1 MTELLESVKNI
12 AWHACDAIMN
22 IYQGSI
28 EVTEKSDCSPLTQAD
43 LAAHQLITQQLSE
56 LAPAWPM
63 LSEESNAED
72 IQHRLSWPTF
82 WMIDP
87 LDGTREFIDRN
98 GEFTVNIAL
107 VHKGHPILGVI
118 AAPVLKTM
126 WYGTTGEGAWRQR
139 LGGAAEPIK
148 AAEWRPGE
156 KLRVVGSRSHG
167 SDELKRLLDMLPA
180 HHLEGVGSSLKF
192 CRIAEGAADC
202 YPRPGATCEW
212 DTAAA
217 HVILEEA
224 GGTVLQ
230 LNTCTMQVEE
240 PLRYNQRSTLINPDF
255 IALGQGLDRRWN
267 HDAFLKGTGS
277 KTS

>member
-1 MTELLESVKNI
+1 MTALLESVKNI
-12 AWHACDAIMN
+12 AWQACDAIMD

-28 EVTEKSDCSPLTQAD
+28 EITDKPDRSPLTQAD
-43 LAAHQLITQQLSE
+43 LAAHQLITRQLSE
-56 LAPAWPM
+56 LTPAWPI
-63 LSEESNAED
+63 LSEESGAEE
-72 IQHRLSWPTF
+72 IQHRLSWSTF
-82 WMIDP
+82 WLVDP
-87 LDGTREFIDRN
+87 LDGTKEFIDRN

-139 LGGAAEPIK
+139 LGEAVEPIR
-148 AAEWRPGE
+148 AATWQIGE
-156 KLRVVGSRSHG
+156 KLRVVGSRSHS
-167 SDELKRLLDMLPA
+167 SDELKHLLEILPP

-202 YPRPGATCEW
+202 YPRPGSTCEW

-217 HVILEEA
+217 HIILEEA

-230 LNTCTMQVEE
+230 LNTSTMQVEK
-240 PLRYNQRSTLINPDF
+240 PLQYNQRSTLVNPDF
-255 IALGQGLDRRWN
+255 VALGRGLEKRWN
-267 HDAFLKGTGS
+267 HDGFLKETGS
-277 KTS
+277 KTP